1 LLASRDN
8 RFACL
13 FEDELPITLMIGCF
27 DLMTTDVPKQA
38 VARRISYLLKSMP

>member
-1 LLASRDN
+1 LLESRDN
-8 RFACL
+8 RSACL

-27 DLMTTDVPKQA
+27 VLLTKDLPKQA